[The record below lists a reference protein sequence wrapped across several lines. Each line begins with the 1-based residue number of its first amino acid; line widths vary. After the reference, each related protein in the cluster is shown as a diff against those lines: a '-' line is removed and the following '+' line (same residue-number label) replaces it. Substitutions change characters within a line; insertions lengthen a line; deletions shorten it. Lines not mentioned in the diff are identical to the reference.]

1 MTKSELILA
10 ISAKM
15 PHLPAADVEVVVNT
29 MFDSMAGALEGGDRI
44 EIRGFEASRYDIV
57 MHVSGVT
64 RRLAKPFRC
73 RTSACLS
80 LPSVTNYAT
89 ASTMPFLRK
98 MLQVKA
104 ARPARLNKPIIPYKS
119 HLSTWF

>member
-44 EIRGFEASRYDIV
+44 EIRGFGSFSVRHRDARVGRNPKTGETIQVPNKRVPFFTVGNELRDRINNAFLAEQAGGESTD
-57 MHVSGVT
+57 SG
-64 RRLAKPFRC
+64 
-73 RTSACLS
+73 
-80 LPSVTNYAT
+80 
-89 ASTMPFLRK
+89 
-98 MLQVKA
+98 A
-104 ARPARLNKPIIPYKS
+104 AE
-119 HLSTWF
+119 